1 MLLRILKFQFFYNCN
16 RKFIPFSRAEASLN
30 NSAITEF
37 ESFNFKSKVLNNTSA
52 TGNVNVKIAVQY
64 TYIYTYQFI

>member
-16 RKFIPFSRAEASLN
+16 GKFVPFSRAEASLN

-37 ESFNFKSKVLNNTSA
+37 ESFNFESKVLNNTSA
-52 TGNVNVKIAVQY
+52 AGNVNVKIAAQY
-64 TYIYTYQFI
+64 TYIYT